1 MRKHTVFAISA
12 ALALF
17 AVTSCG
23 SDDDDSGSAGTAAET
38 TAAAAAT
45 TAAAAETTAAAAETT
60 AAGAETTAAGADT
73 TAAAATGE
81 IPTPEGDLSFTV
93 GFPAA
98 PGFSDLPILMT
109 IDKLNAE
116 GWDIGTE
123 IFSDQALQTEA
134 LLSDAVQ
141 FTSGNPLAAL
151 TAIQEGAPLALVG
164 ERSANDWIVVAQEDI
179 QSCEDLAGKQVP
191 YQSEASVST
200 YMLKTYVQETC
211 GVEPSYFI
219 LEGSANRAAAMVGGQ
234 IDATIVQVEDWLVAT
249 QDQETT
255 AHILADIKSTLPELT
270 TATYSVARP
279 WLEENTELLSAFL
292 AHLLVTNREANA
304 DLESLRQ
311 PALDYLEGYDE
322 AALDAVIEAYSGLG
336 IFFEDGGL
344 TEEKVAYSLDF
355 FVNTGGLQ
363 PGMTVEQAADLGP
376 LMTANEY
383 VGS

>member
-1 MRKHTVFAISA
+1 MRKHTALGMFTAAALVFA
-12 ALALF
+12 
-17 AVTSCG
+17 VSCG
-23 SDDDDSGSAGTAAET
+23 SDDDDSGSESAAET
-38 TAAAAAT
+38 TAAAAGTTAAAARRRGERT
-45 TAAAAETTAAAAETT
+45 TAAAAETTAAAP
-60 AAGAETTAAGADT
+60 DT
-73 TAAAATGE
+73 TAAAAAGE

-116 GWDIGTE
+116 GWDISTE

-141 FTSGNPLAAL
+141 FTSGNPLATL

-200 YMLKTYVQETC
+200 YMLKTYVEQEC
-211 GVEPSYFI
+211 GVEPSYFV

-249 QDQETT
+249 QDQDTS

-270 TATYSVARP
+270 TATYAVARP
-279 WLEENTELLSAFL
+279 WLEENSELLSAFL

-311 PALDYLEGYDE
+311 PALDHLEGYDE
-322 AALDAVIEAYSGLG
+322 AALDAVIDAYSGLG

-355 FVNTGGLQ
+355 FVNTGGLE

>member
-1 MRKHTVFAISA
+1 MRKHTVFGLFTAA
-12 ALALF
+12 ALTF
-17 AVTSCG
+17 AVSCG
-23 SDDDDSGSAGTAAET
+23 SDDDDSGSESAAGT
-38 TAAAAAT
+38 TAAAAG
-45 TAAAAETTAAAAETT
+45 TT
-60 AAGAETTAAGADT
+60 AAGAETTTAAVETTAPAETTAAGADT
-73 TAAAATGE
+73 TAAAAAGE
-81 IPTPEGDLSFTV
+81 IPTPEGDLSFKV

-116 GWDIGTE
+116 GWDISTE
-123 IFSDQALQTEA
+123 VFSDQALQTEA

-141 FTSGNPLAAL
+141 FTSGNPLATL

-211 GVEPSYFI
+211 GVEPSYFV

-249 QDQETT
+249 QNQDTS

-270 TATYSVARP
+270 TATYAVARP
-279 WLEENTELLSAFL
+279 WLEENSELLSAFL

-304 DLESLRQ
+304 DLETLRQ
-311 PALDYLEGYDE
+311 PALEHLEGYDE
-322 AALDAVIEAYSGLG
+322 AALDAVIDAYSGLG

-344 TEEKVAYSLDF
+344 TEDKVAYSVDF
-355 FVNTGGLQ
+355 FANTGGLE

-376 LMTANEY
+376 LTTANQY

>member
-1 MRKHTVFAISA
+1 MRKHTALGMFTAA
-12 ALALF
+12 ALLV
-17 AVTSCG
+17 AVSCG
-23 SDDDDSGSAGTAAET
+23 SDDDDSGSES
-38 TAAAAAT
+38 
-45 TAAAAETTAAAAETT
+45 AAETTAAAAETS
-60 AAGAETTAAGADT
+60 AAAVETTAAATETTAAAPDT
-73 TAAAATGE
+73 TAAAAAGE
-81 IPTPEGDLSFTV
+81 IPTPEGDLSFKV

-116 GWDIGTE
+116 GWDISTE
-123 IFSDQALQTEA
+123 VFSDQALQTEA

-141 FTSGNPLAAL
+141 FTSGNPLATL

-200 YMLKTYVQETC
+200 YMLKTYVEQEC
-211 GVEPSYFI
+211 GVEPSYFV

-249 QDQETT
+249 QDQDTS

-270 TATYSVARP
+270 TATYAVARP
-279 WLEENTELLSAFL
+279 WLEENSELLSAFL

-311 PALDYLEGYDE
+311 PALDHLEGYDE
-322 AALDAVIEAYSGLG
+322 AALDAVIDAYSGLG

-355 FVNTGGLQ
+355 FVNTGGLE

-376 LMTANEY
+376 LTTANEY
-383 VGS
+383 AGS